1 MWGSFWSWI
10 NSTLR
15 YLGLQNKSA
24 KLLFLGIDNAGK
36 TTLMHM
42 LRDNKLVQHT
52 PTRNP
57 TSEQMQLGNI
67 NIQAIDL
74 GGHKTARRLWKDY
87 FHAIDAIVYIV
98 DVAAGKERMEES
110 RLEFLQV
117 LESQELER
125 IPILILGNKIDL
137 HNACSH
143 VQLLELFGIT
153 NGVTGK
159 GIIGLPNDVRPL
171 EVFMCSIAERHGF
184 REGFVWLSQYLK

>member
-1 MWGSFWSWI
+1 M
-10 NSTLR
+10 
-15 YLGLQNKSA
+15 QNKSA

-74 GGHKTARRLWKDY
+74 GGHEAARKLWKDY
-87 FHAIDAIVYIV
+87 YYAIDAIVYIV
-98 DVAAGKERMEES
+98 DAAADEKRMDES
-110 RLEFLQV
+110 RTEFLNV
-117 LESQELER
+117 CEAKELDG

-137 HNACSH
+137 PSACSH
-143 VQLLELFGIT
+143 VQLLELFGIA
-153 NGVTGK
+153 NDCTGK
-159 GIIGLPNDVRPL
+159 GIVALPRNMRPL
-171 EVFMCSIAERHGF
+171 EVFMCSIAEKHGF